1 MTVFHGKG
9 GSATFAGAIADLQSW
24 TLDTSSDTADTTAM
38 SDDFE
43 THNGGLTDFTATAE
57 GIANTTTDSIGT
69 YLGIGGALVL
79 SCSASHYFT
88 MTVICTGYGESV
100 TIDDVGKF
108 TMAFEG
114 NDANGAQY
122 T

>member
-9 GSATFAGAIADLQSW
+9 GSATFAGSIADLQSW
-24 TLDTSSDTADTTAM
+24 TLGTSSDTADTTAM

-43 THNGGLTDFTATAE
+43 THEGGLTDFTATAE
-57 GIANTTTDSIGT
+57 GIANTTVDTIGT
-69 YLGIGGALVL
+69 YLGVGGALVL
-79 SCSASHYFT
+79 KCSAGHYFT
-88 MTVICTGYGESV
+88 GTAICTGYGESV

-108 TMAFEG
+108 TMSFEG
-114 NDANGAQY
+114 NDADGLSY